1 MHVTLVSNSPAWRTT
16 AIYVLRPANRLASPQ
31 LIRWLWLIH
40 STTLG
45 VNTSLSA
52 KSEWRSF
59 WVLPVAS
66 AFGYSTAVLHSYSL
80 GPFIEPLQRDFGW
93 SRAQISVGITVAGVV
108 AAIFSVPIGLLVDRV
123 GPRPIG
129 LTGVLLMTAAFALF
143 GTATG
148 DTTNW
153 LLLWSLLAFA
163 NLWLQA
169 TVWTSAVASRFEQ
182 SRGLAFA
189 VTLSGASV
197 AATVFPLLATWL
209 IRDYGWRNAFMA
221 MGAIW
226 AALVFPILFLFF
238 RSARDEAISRAR
250 SASKDGRATGPGP
263 VSPESGPVL
272 ASEEARSLATGMSVR
287 EGFRSPALYQ
297 LVLAAGLFTLTALG
311 IIVHFVPILK
321 DAGADPLA
329 AAGIASLVGVFS
341 VLGRLGT
348 GMLLDRIP
356 GHLVGASVFLLP
368 ILACALLYLYGAQPL
383 SQSVAAA
390 IFGLTVGAEV
400 DVIAYLASQHFG
412 LKNFG
417 VFSGTMIGALALG
430 AAFGPLAAGA
440 AYDHYGSYKQ
450 FLLLTMVC
458 MGASSVLL
466 ATLRRPGFAVRRH

>member
-1 MHVTLVSNSPAWRTT
+1 MSSAVSATPIGSAR
-16 AIYVLRPANRLASPQ
+16 
-31 LIRWLWLIH
+31 
-40 STTLG
+40 
-45 VNTSLSA
+45 SA
-52 KSEWRSF
+52 KGEWQSF
-59 WVLPVAS
+59 WSLPVSA
-66 AFGYSTAVLHSYSL
+66 AFGYSTAVLHAYSL
-80 GPFIEPLQRDFGW
+80 GPFIEPLQRDFSW
-93 SRAQISVGITVAGVV
+93 SRAQISLGITVAGVV
-108 AAIFSVPIGLLVDRV
+108 AAVFSVPIGLLVDRV
-123 GPRPIG
+123 GPRRIG
-129 LTGVLLMTAAFALF
+129 LTGVLLMTSAFALF

-148 DTTNW
+148 DPNNW
-153 LLLWSLLAFA
+153 LMLWGFLAFA

-169 TVWTSAVASRFEQ
+169 TVWTKAVASRFEQ

-209 IRDYGWRNAFMA
+209 IRDYGWRTAFMA
-221 MGAIW
+221 MGGLW

-238 RSARDEAISRAR
+238 RSAHEDGQAQVVATRA
-250 SASKDGRATGPGP
+250 STVA
-263 VSPESGPVL
+263 
-272 ASEEARSLATGMSVR
+272 ATGMSVP
-287 EGFRSPALYQ
+287 EGFRSAALYQ

-341 VLGRLGT
+341 VIGRLGT
-348 GMLLDRIP
+348 GLLLDRVS
-356 GHLVGASVFLLP
+356 GRVVGSGVFVLP
-368 ILACALLYLYGAQPL
+368 IIACALLHFYGAQPL

-417 VFSGTMIGALALG
+417 VFSGCMIGALSLG

-440 AYDHYGSYKQ
+440 TFDRYGSYRP
-450 FLLLTMVC
+450 FLILTMVC
-458 MGASSVLL
+458 MGLSSLLL
-466 ATLRRPGFAVRRH
+466 ATLSRPRFAVQRH

>member
-1 MHVTLVSNSPAWRTT
+1 MISAAQRASSNLQRSMNSVSVS
-16 AIYVLRPANRLASPQ
+16 Q
-31 LIRWLWLIH
+31 
-40 STTLG
+40 G
-45 VNTSLSA
+45 
-52 KSEWRSF
+52 EWRRF
-59 WVLPVAS
+59 WTLPISS

-80 GPFIEPLQRDFGW
+80 GSFIEPLQRDFGW

-123 GPRPIG
+123 GPRRLA
-129 LTGVLLMTAAFALF
+129 LTGVLLMTSAFALF

-153 LLLWSLLAFA
+153 FMLWSFLAFA

-169 TVWTSAVASRFEQ
+169 TVWTKAVASRFEQ
-182 SRGLAFA
+182 SRGFAFA

-209 IRDYGWRNAFMA
+209 IRDYGWRTAFMA
-221 MGAIW
+221 MGGIW
-226 AALVFPILFLFF
+226 AALVFPILFFF
-238 RSARDEAISRAR
+238 FHSAHEDAQKQGVANVGSRTEEGPA
-250 SASKDGRATGPGP
+250 ATPAKA
-263 VSPESGPVL
+263 V
-272 ASEEARSLATGMSVR
+272 LATGMSVP

-297 LVLAAGLFTLTALG
+297 LVLAAGLFTFTALG

-321 DAGADPLA
+321 DAGTNPLA

-341 VLGRLGT
+341 VIGRLGT
-348 GMLLDRIP
+348 GLLLDRLS
-356 GHLVGASVFLLP
+356 GRVVGASVFLLP
-368 ILACALLYLYGAQPL
+368 IIACALLYFWGTQPV

-417 VFSGTMIGALALG
+417 VFSGCMIGALALG

-440 AYDHYGSYKQ
+440 AFDRWGSYRQ
-450 FLLLTMVC
+450 FLVLTMIC
-458 MGASSVLL
+458 MGLSSVFL
-466 ATLRRPGFAVRRH
+466 ATLSRPRFAVLRH